1 MERVSIGTVQQ
12 INDRAY
18 YRRGNRWV
26 ESLLVENEAQVKP
39 TKIIEFGSQEFIE
52 LAQKLAKTN
61 RQGSIALRG
70 EVLLLIDGETVLI
83 KEPAEN

>member
-26 ESLLVENEAQVKP
+26 DSALVENEAQVKP

-52 LAQKLAKTN
+52 LAQELAKTN
-61 RQGSIALRG
+61 RQGSIALR
-70 EVLLLIDGETVLI
+70 
-83 KEPAEN
+83 